1 MIKKENRK
9 FGTSEVI
16 FLVLLT
22 CIMRFIVGLLI
33 NFNIEQ
39 QSPSND
45 EMLDEFIKNYN
56 YILDKY
62 YGEIGEE
69 ELLKGA
75 LEGMLNVLEDD
86 YSTLIDSETSNNFNI
101 NLEGS
106 YEGLGIEITNDSSN
120 NIIIYRV
127 IDDSPA
133 FTAGLKSGDI
143 VKSID
148 NKNLTDKDKS
158 ELSNYVKNSN
168 QKEFDLEI
176 IRDNQIMHFKVE
188 RKYITLKST
197 SSKIIEKN
205 NKKIGYIYISIFS
218 NKTDEQFKTELEK
231 LEKQNIDSLII
242 DVRDNAG
249 GHLSTVSNIL
259 SMFMDS
265 SHIIYQTEVKND
277 KTKFYS
283 SGKIN
288 KEYPIVILQNE
299 NSASASELLSI
310 SLKENMNAVVI
321 GKTSYGKGTVQ
332 ELVNLTSGDEYKFTT
347 KKWLSP
353 KGNWI
358 HEKGITPDIDIEL
371 NEQYYNEPIDEND
384 NQLQTAIE
392 HLTK

>member
-1 MIKKENRK
+1 MKKKENK
-9 FGTSEVI
+9 NFSNKEVVFI
-16 FLVLLT
+16 ALLT
-22 CIMRFIVGLLI
+22 CIISLIVGMSI
-33 NFNIEQ
+33 NFNNNK
-39 QSPSND
+39 QSSYND
-45 EMLDEFIKNYN
+45 EELDEFIENYN
-56 YILDKY
+56 YILEKY
-62 YGEIGEE
+62 YGEIEKQ

-75 LEGMLNVLEDD
+75 LEGMLNVLGDD
-86 YSTLIDSETSNNFNI
+86 YSTLIDSETSNSFNI

-120 NIIIYRV
+120 NIIIYGV

-133 FTAGLKSGDI
+133 SDAGLKSGDI

-148 NKNLTDKDKS
+148 NKNLTNKNKN
-158 ELSNYVKNSN
+158 ELSSYVKNSDK
-168 QKEFDLEI
+168 KEFNLEI
-176 IRDNQIMHFKVE
+176 IRDNQIMNFKVE
-188 RKYITLKST
+188 RKYITLKSI
-197 SSKIIEKN
+197 SSKVIEKN

-218 NKTDEQFKTELEK
+218 NKTDDQFKTKLEE
-231 LEKQNIDSLII
+231 LEKQNIDALII

-259 SMFMDS
+259 SMFMDD
-265 SHIIYQTEVKND
+265 SHVIYQTEVKNK

-283 SGKIN
+283 SGKSN
-288 KEYPIVILQNE
+288 KEYSIVILQNE

-332 ELVNLTSGDEYKFTT
+332 ELVSLTSGDEYKFTT

-358 HEKGITPDIDIEL
+358 HEKGVTPDIDIDL
-371 NEQYYNEPIDEND
+371 NEQYYNVPTDEND

>member
-1 MIKKENRK
+1 MIKEEKKKFSNKE
-9 FGTSEVI
+9 VV
-16 FLVLLT
+16 FLLLIT
-22 CIMRFIVGLLI
+22 CIISLIAGMLI
-33 NFNIEQ
+33 NLNNNQ
-39 QSPSND
+39 QSFNND
-45 EMLDEFIKNYN
+45 ENLDEFIENYN
-56 YILDKY
+56 YIKDKY
-62 YGEIGEE
+62 YGDIKEE

-75 LEGMLNVLEDD
+75 LNGMLEVLGDD
-86 YSTLIDSETSNNFNI
+86 YSTLIDSENSNSFNI

-106 YEGLGIEITNDSSN
+106 YEGIGIEITNDSSN
-120 NIIIYRV
+120 NIIIYSV

-133 FTAGLKSGDI
+133 FHAGLKMGDI

-148 NKNLTDKDKS
+148 GKILTNKNKN
-158 ELSNYVKNSN
+158 ELSNYIKNSDK
-168 QKEFDLEI
+168 KEFNLEI
-176 IRDNQIMHFKVE
+176 IRDNQIMTFKVE
-188 RKYITLKST
+188 RKYITLKSI

-205 NKKIGYIYISIFS
+205 NKKIGYIYITIFS
-218 NKTDEQFKTELEK
+218 NKTDEQFETELDK

-259 SMFMDS
+259 SLFMDDT
-265 SHIIYQTEVKND
+265 HVIYQTEVKNN

-288 KEYPIVILQNE
+288 KKYSIVILQNE
-299 NSASASELLSI
+299 NSASASELLSV
-310 SLKENMNAVVI
+310 SLKENMNAFVI

-332 ELVNLTSGDEYKFTT
+332 ELVSLTNGDEYKFTT

-358 HEKGITPDIDIEL
+358 NEKGVTPDIEIDL
-371 NEQYYNEPIDEND
+371 NEQYYNQPTDEND

-392 HLTK
+392 HLAK

>member
-1 MIKKENRK
+1 MIKKEKKNFSSK
-9 FGTSEVI
+9 EVV
-16 FLVLLT
+16 FLLLLT
-22 CIMRFIVGLLI
+22 CVISLIVGMLI
-33 NFNIEQ
+33 NFNNNQ
-39 QSPSND
+39 QSSYND
-45 EMLDEFIKNYN
+45 ETLDEFIENYN
-56 YILDKY
+56 YIKDKY
-62 YGEIGEE
+62 YGEIEEE

-75 LEGMLNVLEDD
+75 LEGMLDVLGDD
-86 YSTLIDSETSNNFNI
+86 YSTLIDSETSNSFNI

-106 YEGLGIEITNDSSN
+106 YEGLGIEIINDSSN
-120 NIIIYRV
+120 NIIIYNV

-133 FTAGLKSGDI
+133 FHAGLKAGDI

-148 NKNLTDKDKS
+148 DKTLTNTNKN
-158 ELSNYVKNSN
+158 ELSSYVKNSDK
-168 QKEFDLEI
+168 KEFNLEI
-176 IRDNQIMHFKVE
+176 IRDNQIMNFKVE
-188 RKYITLKST
+188 RKYITLKSI
-197 SSKIIEKN
+197 SSKVIEKN

-218 NKTDEQFKTELEK
+218 NKTDEQFETELEE

-259 SMFMDS
+259 SLFMDD
-265 SHIIYQTEVKND
+265 SHVIYQTEVKNN

-288 KEYPIVILQNE
+288 KEYSIVILQNQ

-310 SLKENMNAVVI
+310 SLKENMNAFVI

-332 ELVNLTSGDEYKFTT
+332 ELVSLTSGDEYKFTT

-353 KGNWI
+353 NGNWI
-358 HEKGITPDIDIEL
+358 HEKGVTPDIEIEL
-371 NEQYYNEPIDEND
+371 NEQYYNEPTDEND

-392 HLTK
+392 HLAK